1 MSKTAKTETKNEPEF
16 KSKIGGQALI
26 EGVMMRGVDTEAMAV
41 RLPNGEIEVEQWEL
55 KPAKWYRKVPFIRGC
70 VNMVV
75 SFVDGYKCLSKS
87 ADKSME
93 GIEEEEPSKFEK
105 WLTDKFGDKL
115 MNAVMVVATVLGV
128 LLALL
133 LFMYLPALAT
143 KGLSLLI
150 PALAEMSF
158 VKNLIEGIIKI
169 AIFVAYLWATS
180 LLSDMRRTYEY
191 HGAEHKTIFCYEH
204 GLDLTVENVK
214 KQKRFHPRCGT
225 SFTFL
230 VLFISIFVFS
240 VFQVSWDSLLLRVGI
255 KILLLPIIVAIAYEL
270 IRLAGKYDNIF
281 TKIISAPGLW
291 IQRLTTKE
299 PDDSQIEVAIAAF
312 KPCIPEDRERDRW

>member
-1 MSKTAKTETKNEPEF
+1 MSKKTETNNEPAF

-41 RLPNGEIEVEQWEL
+41 RLPNGEIDLETWEL

-115 MNAVMVVATVLGV
+115 MNGIMVVATVLGV

-143 KGLSLLI
+143 KGLTYLI
-150 PALAEMSF
+150 PVLADLTI
-158 VKNLIEGIIKI
+158 VKNIIEGIIKI
-169 AIFVAYLWATS
+169 GIFVVYLWATS
-180 LLSDMRRTYEY
+180 LLSDMKRTYQY

-204 GLDLTVENVK
+204 GLDLTVENVR

-240 VFQVSWDSLLLRVGI
+240 IFQVPWDSLLLRVGAHI
-255 KILLLPIIVAIAYEL
+255 ILLPIIVAIAYEL
-270 IRLAGKYDNIF
+270 IKLAGKYDNIF

>member
-1 MSKTAKTETKNEPEF
+1 MKDKTQAKKEPEF

-41 RLPNGEIEVEQWEL
+41 RLPNGEIDLEQWEL

-70 VNMVV
+70 VNMIV

-128 LLALL
+128 FLALL
-133 LFMYLPALAT
+133 LFLYLPALAT

-150 PALAEMSF
+150 PKLNDLTF
-158 VKNLIEGIIKI
+158 VKNLIEGLIKI
-169 AIFVAYLWATS
+169 GIFVIYLWATS
-180 LLSDMRRTYEY
+180 LLSDMKRTYQY

-204 GLDLTVENVK
+204 GLELTVENVR

-240 VFQVSWDSLLLRVGI
+240 VFQVSWNSLILRVGI
-255 KILLLPIIVAIAYEL
+255 HILLLPIIVAIAYEL
-270 IRLAGKYDNIF
+270 IRLAGRYDNIV
-281 TKIISAPGLW
+281 TKIISTPGLW